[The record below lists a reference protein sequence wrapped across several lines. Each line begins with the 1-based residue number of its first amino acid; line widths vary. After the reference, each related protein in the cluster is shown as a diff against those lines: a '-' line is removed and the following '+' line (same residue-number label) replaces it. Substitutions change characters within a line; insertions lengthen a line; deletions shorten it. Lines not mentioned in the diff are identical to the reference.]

1 MRLRTVSIFALSMLV
16 WPTSARAGSIV
27 LNNDFNGLNIHYAFD
42 GATYQPIALGSVTM
56 SDGAGLTPEL
66 NAPNVFESYCVDIIT
81 DIFDAA
87 VGLPEPPATY
97 SADAALMSTW
107 TDPTGQPSPAD
118 GNLRAAYLYDKYA
131 ETFAADNDV
140 QGRTALQLAIWEVL
154 YETNSP
160 VLSVS
165 TGDTGKF
172 HVSIAGL
179 DPVTDAAQIAGYE
192 AIAAR
197 ANLLLADVQTANVAA
212 SQAAWLQLY
221 VDAPDPND
229 PAKTIRLDAQDFIG
243 PANTANPVPEPSA
256 GLLLGI
262 GVTGLAAFRSRK
274 SPLCRG

>member
-1 MRLRTVSIFALSMLV
+1 MRLRVLSTIAVVTFV
-16 WPTSARAGSIV
+16 WTADARAGSIV

-42 GATYQPIALGSVTM
+42 GTTYQPITLGSVTM
-56 SDGAGLTPEL
+56 SDGSGLTPAL

-97 SADAALMSTW
+97 SADAALMSGW
-107 TDPTGQPSPAD
+107 SDPTGQPSPAD

-165 TGDTGKF
+165 TTDTGKF
-172 HVSIAGL
+172 HVSIDGL
-179 DPVTDAAQIAGYE
+179 NPVTDAAQIASYE

-197 ANLLLADVQTANVAA
+197 ANLLLADVQSADVST
-212 SQAAWLQLY
+212 SQAAWLKLY
-221 VDAPDPND
+221 IPDPLPND
-229 PAKTIRLDAQDFIG
+229 PNHVIDAQDFIG
-243 PANTANPVPEPSA
+243 PTNTVPEPA
-256 GLLLGI
+256 TLLLLGV
-262 GVTGLAAFRSRK
+262 GVTGLAFRSRK
-274 SPLCRG
+274 SLPRRG